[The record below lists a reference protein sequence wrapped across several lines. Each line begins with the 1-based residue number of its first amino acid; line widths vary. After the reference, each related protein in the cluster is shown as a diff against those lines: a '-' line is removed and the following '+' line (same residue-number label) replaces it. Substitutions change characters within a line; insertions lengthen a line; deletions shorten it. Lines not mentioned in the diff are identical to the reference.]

1 MTRYAI
7 LIAAAAVAVRCGSPM
22 PATDEE
28 AAQAQETRELSGR
41 MAMTGMDLYMHDYR
55 PTAGGAR
62 KPTIWVH
69 SDEGEIST
77 ETSAWTLG
85 RSRAVLYREDGEDI
99 ILQAM
104 SGSFDETNETAQL
117 GGGVKVTTGSL
128 AMELEEIEWDNKEGV
143 ARSTGP
149 VTITQGRTLLN
160 ASSLVLNPDEDTML
174 LTNGN
179 GRIDLTDGSKR

>member
-7 LIAAAAVAVRCGSPM
+7 LIAAAALAAHCGSP
-22 PATDEE
+22 PPVLDEE
-28 AAQAQETRELSGR
+28 AAPAAETSELSGR
-41 MAMTGMDLYMHDYR
+41 MAMTGMDLYLHDYR

-85 RSRAVLYREDGEDI
+85 RSRAVLYRENGEDI

-117 GGGVKVTTGSL
+117 SGGVNITTGSL
-128 AMELEEIEWDNKEGV
+128 AMELDEIEWDNEEGV
-143 ARSTGP
+143 ARSSGP
-149 VTITQGRTLLN
+149 VTITQGRTLLS
-160 ASSLVLNPDEDTML
+160 ASSLVLNPAEDTML
-174 LTNGN
+174 LINGS
-179 GRIDLTDGSKR
+179 GRIDLTSGSKR